1 MKAGL
6 KTEAAQLYRKV
17 YNLDISSE
25 SKTAA
30 ALGAG
35 RCFSA
40 IEDHESVAK
49 WLTRYVRLAA
59 GRRVQTDKNL
69 YLAYYLLGKSCLA
82 LQQPKQACDAFQYA
96 LIGQLDNAEYLE
108 IISALVEAHIQQQNM
123 VEALDI
129 LENVRSWQFSLNEF
143 TEILLLKAKVFREM
157 GLIDKAVAAL
167 GDRAQYLPDSQLRA
181 KTSLE
186 LTKCYVA
193 KGNLGLAHDL
203 LNKTRLLVEPGPLA
217 DQIALE
223 LASICLELDQ
233 SHQTILICEQLLD
246 LGPPERTKLK
256 AFSLKAAAHKQLKD
270 YEKATLALLGQ
281 YDRAG
286 ALNEAALPD
295 KPATQSNFLNQAG
308 RLTQ

>member
-1 MKAGL
+1 M
-6 KTEAAQLYRKV
+6 
-17 YNLDISSE
+17 
-25 SKTAA
+25 
-30 ALGAG
+30 
-35 RCFSA
+35 
-40 IEDHESVAK
+40 
-49 WLTRYVRLAA
+49 
-59 GRRVQTDKNL
+59 
-69 YLAYYLLGKSCLA
+69 A
-82 LQQPKQACDAFQYA
+82 LQEPRQACDAFQYA
-96 LIGQLDNAEYLE
+96 LTGQLDNAEYLE

-157 GLIDKAVAAL
+157 GLVDKAVATL
-167 GDRAQYLPDSQLRA
+167 GDRAQYLPDSQLKA

-193 KGNLGLAHDL
+193 KGNLGLAHEL
-203 LNKTRLLVEPGPLA
+203 LNKTRLVVEPGPLA

-223 LASICLELDQ
+223 LASLCLELDQ
-233 SHQTILICEQLLD
+233 SHVTILICEQLLD
-246 LGPPERTKLK
+246 IGPPEHTKLK
-256 AFSLKAAAHKQLKD
+256 ALSLKAAAHKQLKD

-286 ALNEAALPD
+286 ALNEAALSH
-295 KPATQSNFLNQAG
+295 KPAPQSNFQNQAG